1 MPICDISWKLMT
13 FKRYISSHLVNN
25 LGATEVLQNR
35 CFFDEDLDLADEDLT
50 KIFRSTML
58 ICKIF

>member
-1 MPICDISWKLMT
+1 VIIKQ
-13 FKRYISSHLVNN
+13 YIFSHLVNN
-25 LGATEVLQNR
+25 LGATEVIQNR
-35 CFFDEDLDLADEDLT
+35 SNFDEDLDLADEDLT